1 MGGNGKHVRICKEAA
16 VASITSYR
24 TLRAETQK
32 NKPVK
37 TVPGGETNRKPSEY
51 QWCINVLLKPTAP
64 DGRRQLSQLMYIQP
78 ALS

>member
-1 MGGNGKHVRICKEAA
+1 MGSNRKHVRICKEAA
-16 VASITSYR
+16 APSITSYG

-37 TVPGGETNRKPSEY
+37 VVPGGETNRMPSEY

-64 DGRRQLSQLMYIQP
+64 DSRRRLSQLTYIQP